1 MKVNYEDYRKQYE
14 PKVKFPF
21 SSSRKRMSIVINYQD
36 NAHLFMKGA
45 SELILGSCQQ
55 WFNSLSGDIEPI
67 TSDLEEEIHRVIVK
81 MAENSL
87 RTLCLGY
94 KKLSAHD
101 DL

>member
-1 MKVNYEDYRKQYE
+1 
-14 PKVKFPF
+14 
-21 SSSRKRMSIVINYQD
+21 MSIVVEYND
-36 NAHLFMKGA
+36 AAHLFIKGA
-45 SELILGSCQQ
+45 SEIVLASCNQ
-55 WFNSLSGDIEPI
+55 WYNNQSGEIEPL
-67 TSDLEEEIHRVIVK
+67 TSEVSNEINRVINK